1 MKISGLA
8 HRLLAWKAVRYA
20 MVSIFGYLFV
30 ACSMLF
36 LVEHMM
42 LGEKPSYALTLA
54 AIYPISYLM
63 NVHFV
68 FHTKDTKRI
77 RWGYIG
83 YLVANYAL
91 TNALFWT
98 LSSFKIHYLL
108 SSILA
113 MAILVPARFL
123 AQSILVFTQK
133 P

>member
-1 MKISGLA
+1 
-8 HRLLAWKAVRYA
+8 
-20 MVSIFGYLFV
+20 
-30 ACSMLF
+30 
-36 LVEHMM
+36 M